1 MASGGNSCLSE
12 WLAFDTTR
20 TIRVRVPLLG
30 IIYYLTTVA
39 ILIYIIVYVF
49 IMQKHYLL
57 IETPQGFQRVNVEDP
72 CIPLNAET
80 ACTYPHLAG
89 TPGLDRTCYLPSA
102 FRCPHHAYCATS
114 DTPKK
119 DVNSEEG
126 GKMPCKYWDHNSMVF
141 PPSEKGALTL
151 ATRAIIVNQELTN
164 TSTINVKGVK
174 KQFCQDQAEMEC
186 QWYPLSREHAYTG
199 GGYMADVGNFTVN
212 LQHSFWA
219 PTLPIEANSE
229 QMSGAMMKC
238 KAGMDCDD
246 NPDHWEV
253 VRTLPKGNKDSSKMT
268 LRDILYVVTPGT
280 TSHVAKG
287 VAGPGM
293 DLDDMSDACPEKCG
307 GKLSTYR
314 FMGMMLHIELTYD
327 NTGLV
332 IPGSSEDDIKYTVKV
347 FAKPKTIY
355 DIEVV
360 QRASDANKRTIHHL
374 FGVRMVFDAGGQVG
388 QFQFTTAMLQ
398 LSTSFALFAFATI
411 LVDKTMLWI
420 LPCLGFNKDASGR
433 NLDYEQAKYATWP
446 PSAEEVAQ
454 LEKLE
459 KAYQTQQGG
468 TVGGP
473 EKPPGMQSETQPLL
487 SGAGTGTGSGSGSG
501 IGGYGLSPEYMSD
514 YDEAYASAL
523 RRERDAYAA
532 SRSHPKQP
540 PFRFAQPR
548 SEV

>member
-1 MASGGNSCLSE
+1 
-12 WLAFDTTR
+12 
-20 TIRVRVPLLG
+20 
-30 IIYYLTTVA
+30 VA
-39 ILIYIIVYVF
+39 ILVYIIVYVF

-72 CIPLNAET
+72 CIPLSADT
-80 ACTYPHLAG
+80 ACTYPHLSG
-89 TPGLDRTCYLPSA
+89 TPALDRTCYLPSA

-119 DVNSEEG
+119 DINTEEG
-126 GKMPCKYWDHNSMVF
+126 GKMPCRYWDHNSMVF

-164 TSTINVKGVK
+164 TSTIPKTGAGSGSAGVK
-174 KQFCQDQAEMEC
+174 KPQTCQDQDEMEC
-186 QWYPLSREHAYTG
+186 QWYPLSNKNKYTG
-199 GGYMADVGNFTVN
+199 GAYMADVGNFTVN
-212 LQHSFWA
+212 LQHSFWS
-219 PTLPIEANSE
+219 PTLPVQGNSE
-229 QMSGAMMKC
+229 DISGQMMKC
-238 KAGMDCDD
+238 KAGKNCDND
-246 NPDHWEV
+246 PDHWEV
-253 VRTLPKGNKDSSKMT
+253 IRELPKGNTDSSRMT
-268 LRDILYVVTPGT
+268 LRDILYAVTPGT
-280 TSHVAKG
+280 LKG
-287 VAGPGM
+287 VAGPGI

-314 FMGMMLHIELTYD
+314 FMGMMLHVELTYD

-332 IPGSSEDDIKYTVKV
+332 IPGSSGDDIKYTVKV

-360 QRASDANKRTIHHL
+360 QRASDSNQRTIHHL

-420 LPCLGFNKDASGR
+420 LPCLGLNKDSAGR
-433 NLDYEQAKYATWP
+433 SLDYEQAKYATWP
-446 PSAEEVAQ
+446 PSAEEVA
-454 LEKLE
+454 ELE
-459 KAYQTQQGG
+459 KAYQAQQGG
-468 TVGGP
+468 VVGGP
-473 EKPPGMQSETQPLL
+473 ERPPGMQAERQPLL

-501 IGGYGLSPEYMSD
+501 VGGYGLSPQGSYMND

-532 SRSHPKQP
+532 SCSQPKQP